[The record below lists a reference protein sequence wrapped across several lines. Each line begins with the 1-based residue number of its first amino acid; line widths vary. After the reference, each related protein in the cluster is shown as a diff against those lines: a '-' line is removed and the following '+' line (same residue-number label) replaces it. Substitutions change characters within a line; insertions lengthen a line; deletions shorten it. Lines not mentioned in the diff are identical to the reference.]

1 MATPVPPAA
10 EEIFGL
16 FLAGQPRRVLAVA
29 RKQLS
34 LTSAADVPD
43 LSGADRDVILAWAKL
58 LHATGCANS
67 DLGDKLTGRALL
79 VKGYELADAA
89 ELTYSASTLVY
100 EVALVDF
107 QLGQFSTAYDECR
120 QAIRLRI
127 AAAEDPLRPMILLG
141 GVLAG
146 LGRYEEAKAAR
157 MWALDCAVA
166 VGDVAEWCNALEQGS
181 HFGMFTADYPLVV
194 RSLVLALRNQRI
206 AGLRNAAART
216 AALLD
221 QLATIPAVAADP
233 DLALRAE

>member
-1 MATPVPPAA
+1 MATSVPPVT
-10 EEIFGL
+10 EEIFAL
-16 FLAGQPRRVLAVA
+16 FLAGQPRRVLAEA
-29 RKQLS
+29 KKQLS

-43 LSGADRDVILAWAKL
+43 LSGADREVILAWVKL

-67 DLGDKLTGRALL
+67 DLGDKLAGRALL

-107 QLGQFSTAYDECR
+107 QLGQLGNAYDECR

-127 AAAEDPLRPMILLG
+127 ADGEEPLKPMILLG
-141 GVLAG
+141 GVLAA
-146 LGRYEEAKAAR
+146 LGRHEEAKAVR

-166 VGDVAEWCNALEQGS
+166 VGDVAGWCNALEQGS
-181 HFGMFTADYPLVV
+181 HIGMFTADHPLVV

-206 AGLRNAAART
+206 AGLQAAADRT

-221 QLATIPAVAADP
+221 QVAKIPAVATDP
-233 DLALRAE
+233 VLALRSE